1 MILKQKAIDIAKAF
15 TKWGLWKTNSINIPV
30 ASDNDVGLVKG
41 GGNVEISEDGTM
53 NVDLSGIDAKIRALN
68 NSKSGILERTATT
81 KTFSL
86 QAGADTSFSF
96 AVLNGDKI
104 PLMWNLQYNFSS
116 AVTLGCENVN
126 FSRAG
131 RFRCSGFMRSA
142 VALQITITLHV
153 LWVDSTSIE

>member
-15 TKWGLWKTNSINIPV
+15 TKWGLWKSIDIDIPI
-30 ASDNDVGLVKG
+30 ANANNTGLVKG

-53 NVDLSGIDAKIRALN
+53 NVDLSGIDAEISALN
-68 NSKSGILERTATT
+68 NSKSGVLERTTTT

-86 QAGADTSFSF
+86 QAGVDTPFSF
-96 AVLNGDKI
+96 AVLNSNKI
-104 PLMWNLQYNFSS
+104 PLMWNLKYNFSS

-131 RFRCSGFMRSA
+131 RFTCSGFMRSA
-142 VALQITITLHV
+142 VDLPIKITLHV
-153 LWVDSTSIE
+153 LWVDATQIE